1 MKKFINN
8 KKILKKNI
16 FRISSPRK
24 SRFNKIRL
32 DKNERYDS
40 HKKIFFKKLLSNFTN
55 EIISAYP
62 EYYKAYELLSKSLG
76 VKKKNLLFTA
86 GSDQAL
92 KNTFELYY
100 KKNKK
105 VITVT
110 PTFAMVDIYCK
121 IFKTKQIK
129 IGYDSELKLN
139 LSHLLSSIDKN
150 TSLIVIANPNSPT
163 GTVLDNKSIDK
174 ILIKA
179 RRFRTKVLIDEAYYE
194 FSKYNCL
201 NKIKKYNNL
210 IIIRTFSKIFG
221 LAGLRC
227 GYVLSNSTT
236 IKEYTAI
243 KPMYEINSIAV
254 KAVELML
261 SNKRI
266 INLYLKELRE
276 GEKYAQEFC
285 KKNNYKFIKCHA
297 NFFHV
302 AFKYDPLKIQK
313 FLEDNNIL
321 IKGGP
326 GTNAHKNFL
335 RISFANKPTIKKTL
349 KLIKSFLDKKR

>member
-1 MKKFINN
+1 M
-8 KKILKKNI
+8 
-16 FRISSPRK
+16 
-24 SRFNKIRL
+24 
-32 DKNERYDS
+32 
-40 HKKIFFKKLLSNFTN
+40 
-55 EIISAYP
+55 
-62 EYYKAYELLSKSLG
+62 
-76 VKKKNLLFTA
+76 LFTA

-194 FSKYNCL
+194 FSK
-201 NKIKKYNNL
+201 I
-210 IIIRTFSKIFG
+210 
-221 LAGLRC
+221 
-227 GYVLSNSTT
+227 
-236 IKEYTAI
+236 
-243 KPMYEINSIAV
+243 
-254 KAVELML
+254 
-261 SNKRI
+261 
-266 INLYLKELRE
+266 
-276 GEKYAQEFC
+276 
-285 KKNNYKFIKCHA
+285 
-297 NFFHV
+297 
-302 AFKYDPLKIQK
+302 
-313 FLEDNNIL
+313 
-321 IKGGP
+321 
-326 GTNAHKNFL
+326 
-335 RISFANKPTIKKTL
+335 
-349 KLIKSFLDKKR
+349 